1 MSAPKAK
8 GAAMQNYNNELIK
21 CIEDLREKRD
31 AVSRQVSKDEDE
43 RAKIQTDI
51 RILTERLQR
60 LEGSLGRKAE
70 AVREYDRTITE
81 TEAAYAKILESS
93 QTLLSVL
100 KRETV
105 AMGKGRE

>member
-1 MSAPKAK
+1 VSKSP
-8 GAAMQNYNNELIK
+8 YFSLIWPG
-21 CIEDLREKRD
+21 IEDLREKRD

-81 TEAAYAKILESS
+81 TEAAW
-93 QTLLSVL
+93 VP
-100 KRETV
+100 
-105 AMGKGRE
+105 GR